1 MFEIEQ
7 ELYLQGHKYI
17 ACIDEVGR
25 GCLYGDVVA
34 GAVILPPGL
43 FIEGVRDSK
52 KLSEKKREKLYD
64 IICEESIAFGFGI
77 VSPEVIDKINIKQA
91 TRLAMKLALQNI
103 RDKDGHG
110 IIPSYVLI
118 DAETVDT
125 DIPQKPVIDGDNLIH
140 GISAASI
147 LAKVFRDRMCKE
159 WDMIHPGYDIA
170 KNKGYGTKTHR
181 EALLKLGPSEKHRMT
196 FLRKILEG

>member
-103 RDKDGHG
+103 GDKDGHG